1 MELEVATREEINA
14 ELAKR
19 VLVAAEADVKRKL
32 DDITTSYES
41 GMIERIVYEER
52 NIGTSEYSAKYI
64 IILK

>member
-52 NIGTSEYSAKYI
+52 NIGTSEYTAKYI
-64 IILK
+64 VILK